1 MFAADDP
8 FRFQEPGIDYKAKL
22 IGVRDVQEAR
32 GDQMCQDAL
41 MLAKV
46 C

>member
-1 MFAADDP
+1 
-8 FRFQEPGIDYKAKL
+8 L

-46 C
+46 CWIVFWVLI